1 MEQMEIAIK
10 NGGIIDTVSNLIDYG
25 LKMCSNKKLIDNTKI
40 KLIKESKNT
49 ILNTLEN
56 KIENVLNEQVK
67 NVEKLEKSINE
78 WKENYN
84 KKDFYEME
92 KSYKKIK
99 NYLDK
104 ILPLENNIKNARKI
118 ENIHNLIKNKGQ
130 NFNIS
135 DLELSIAEKI

>member
-130 NFNIS
+130 TFNVS
-135 DLELSIAEKI
+135 DLDLSIAEKI

>member
-1 MEQMEIAIK
+1 MEIAIK

>member
-118 ENIHNLIKNKGQ
+118 ENIHN
-130 NFNIS
+130 
-135 DLELSIAEKI
+135 